1 MPRTLI
7 KPFQILLVS
16 LLVVCSFHFFEAKF
30 LGKAFV
36 YYLPFFYVSFA
47 IAISIPF
54 FITQR
59 EGFVLPVQLIV
70 LAMVISMVF
79 AHLSWGQGF
88 TNCLLGTIPMMLWV
102 FFFYLLQKRIPVQT
116 IEKIIVAYGI
126 IYIGLFFYQLLHSQ
140 TVVFGSGEE
149 FTEERGTVRVYIA
162 GQGGLFLASFM
173 ALNKL
178 TSQKKYRL
186 FWIALSFAGLAIP
199 IIQATRQ
206 FILGVLIIFVYHF
219 IKDVSIF
226 KKVVVMVLFSGLLVY
241 YITVSNNVIIRGL
254 VETQEQTAQ
263 EGRDN
268 LRVLSGAYFLTEL
281 SPTNINKVFG
291 NGVPSGEDSS
301 YSRFVDS
308 LNQYGLYMSDVGIIA
323 VYAMFGIIGVLGY
336 ILIWIKSFSLP
347 LPKNYYYLK
356 YYLWFLLVTSLTS
369 DTIYSY
375 NFLICTVLVIY
386 LYQIQYLDQL
396 ELTRYSISST

>member
-1 MPRTLI
+1 
-7 KPFQILLVS
+7 
-16 LLVVCSFHFFEAKF
+16 
-30 LGKAFV
+30 
-36 YYLPFFYVSFA
+36 
-47 IAISIPF
+47 
-54 FITQR
+54 
-59 EGFVLPVQLIV
+59 
-70 LAMVISMVF
+70 
-79 AHLSWGQGF
+79 
-88 TNCLLGTIPMMLWV
+88 
-102 FFFYLLQKRIPVQT
+102 
-116 IEKIIVAYGI
+116 
-126 IYIGLFFYQLLHSQ
+126 
-140 TVVFGSGEE
+140 
-149 FTEERGTVRVYIA
+149 
-162 GQGGLFLASFM
+162 
-173 ALNKL
+173 
-178 TSQKKYRL
+178 
-186 FWIALSFAGLAIP
+186 
-199 IIQATRQ
+199 
-206 FILGVLIIFVYHF
+206 
-219 IKDVSIF
+219 
-226 KKVVVMVLFSGLLVY
+226 MVLFSGLLVY

>member
-1 MPRTLI
+1 MMI
-7 KPFQILLVS
+7 KSFKILLVA

-30 LGKAFV
+30 LSKAFV
-36 YYLPFFYVSFA
+36 YYLPFFYVAFA
-47 IAISIPF
+47 IAISMPF
-54 FITQR
+54 FFAQR

-70 LAMVISMVF
+70 IAMLISIFF

-88 TNCLLGTIPMMLWV
+88 TNSILGTIPMMLWA
-102 FFFYLLQKRIPVQT
+102 FFFYLLQKKIPVQT

-126 IYIGLFFYQLLHSQ
+126 IYCGLFFYQLLNSQ
-140 TVVFGSGEE
+140 TVIFGSGDE
-149 FTEERGTVRVYIA
+149 FIEERGTVRVYIA

-173 ALNKL
+173 ALNKF

-186 FWIALSFAGLAIP
+186 FWIALAFAGLVIP

-219 IKDVSIF
+219 IKDVSVF
-226 KKVVVMVLFSGLLVY
+226 KKVVVLAFFVGLLLC
-241 YITVSNNVIIRGL
+241 YITFSNNVIIKGL
-254 VETQEQTAQ
+254 IETQEQTAQ
-263 EGRDN
+263 EGRNN
-268 LRVLSGAYFLTEL
+268 LRVLAGAYFLTEL
-281 SPTNINKVFG
+281 SPDNINKVFG

-323 VYAMFGIIGVLGY
+323 VYAMFGIFGVLGY
-336 ILIWIKSFSLP
+336 ILIWIKSFTLP
-347 LPKNYYYLK
+347 LPKDYYYLK
-356 YYLWFLLVTSLTS
+356 YYLWFLLITSLTS

-375 NFLICTVLVIY
+375 NFLICTVFVIY
-386 LYQIQYLDQL
+386 LYQMQYLNHP
-396 ELTRYSISST
+396 ELTTDSLSTT